1 MKFSSQTQSVS
12 GGFVGKARL
21 VYERITTSRLTI
33 LYVIFSVVY
42 FAVQLSLQI
51 NGFMITSRAAHLLG
65 HIVEEAD
72 PVSAKWLPFQERS
85 TIKLC
90 RWVDSS
96 LNKDTES
103 CRVVWSGD
111 NEDNESATQNA
122 NALQEALAS
131 SVVAPVTST
140 ALPTSTSV
148 LSSASSTITSTA
160 SSTASVSASRS
171 ATFTGLVTV
180 VSVPSGLPRPV
191 QGATAQTVDDDDDD
205 EEDEDDDDDDD
216 DDRRTTRFTGTTFV
230 KRDHAVILNGETV
243 TLSNTCIQSLNWPVS
258 ELRNTKRE
266 DISFIGFQFWV
277 LGMSFVALLNESI
290 PHILASLLT
299 HVMVTG
305 WAAFQITQTE
315 HFKTTFARVITNG
328 ACKDHPALLT
338 GFWAARS
345 QFEIPALAL
354 HAVALLI
361 SCVLTW
367 HLVKLYGWQ
376 TFKRVGADLKINR
389 LYKIVLVLSITI
401 QLSLYFMALTVS
413 LWLDQLFNGAIGDLA
428 DFTKIYKA
436 SAFITLILL
445 GPWLAL
451 GWFSV
456 RKEHRLQMFFFLV
469 LSVLYLAGW
478 GVMFFATTFRWTF
491 VTWRFFSVMSSASVF
506 LTVMSLVLALVCRFN
521 FGKGLVRYLNHKD
534 EVVTEEEGDY
544 YGDDKK
550 DLEAYPGFE
559 AVVVPTFAAAY
570 SQDSYYSPASMPPA
584 SYPEAPAYSAPA
596 PILASPPPAVTRNLT
611 DVPQVRRSDSNSSNS
626 SGGSHASL
634 SRHLQGRIN
643 NDHIRQNS
651 SGSNKRMVIE

>member
-1 MKFSSQTQSVS
+1 MKFSSQTQSAS
-12 GGFVGKARL
+12 AGFVGKARL

-33 LYVIFSVVY
+33 LYVIFSVAY

-51 NGFMITSRAAHLLG
+51 NGFMITSRAANFLSHV
-65 HIVEEAD
+65 VEEGNATS
-72 PVSAKWLPFQERS
+72 PWLPFQERS

-90 RWVDSS
+90 RWVDSN
-96 LNKDTES
+96 LNKDTED
-103 CRVVWSGD
+103 CRVVWSAD
-111 NEDNESATQNA
+111 NQEGAQNV
-122 NALQEALAS
+122 LQEALATS
-131 SVVAPVTST
+131 ALAPVTSS
-140 ALPTSTSV
+140 ASPTTSA
-148 LSSASSTITSTA
+148 SASSTIPSTV

-171 ATFTGLVTV
+171 ASTTTV
-180 VSVPSGLPRPV
+180 FVGPSGVPLTQIPN
-191 QGATAQTVDDDDDD
+191 TVDDDADNDD
-205 EEDEDDDDDDD
+205 EDEDDDDDDD
-216 DDRRTTRFTGTTFV
+216 RRVTVTRVTTSAFV
-230 KRDHAVILNGETV
+230 KRDHAVTLNGEQV
-243 TLSNTCIQSLNWPVS
+243 TLSSTCLESLNWPVS

-305 WAAFQITQTE
+305 WAAFQITQTQQ
-315 HFKTTFARVITNG
+315 FKTTFARVITNG
-328 ACKDHPALLT
+328 ACRGHPALLT
-338 GFWAARS
+338 SFWSARS

-436 SAFITLILL
+436 AAFITLVLL

-506 LTVMSLVLALVCRFN
+506 LTVLSLVLALVCRFN
-521 FGKGLVRYLNHKD
+521 FGEGLVRYLNHKD
-534 EVVTEEEGDY
+534 EVVAEDEGDY

-559 AVVVPTFAAAY
+559 AVVPTFAAAY

-584 SYPEAPAYSAPA
+584 SYPEAPAYTGPA
-596 PILASPPPAVTRNLT
+596 PVLASPPPAVTRNLT
-611 DVPQVRRSDSNSSNS
+611 DIPQVRRSDSNSSNS

-651 SGSNKRMVIE
+651 QGSSKRMVIE